1 MKKKLLAMLAKKEQ
15 RKTELVTKSTTS
27 EDVAELRSISIE
39 METLNGEIAEIR
51 NMIAE
56 TPDEVI
62 PADPGHQDPTPPT
75 GEPQQRSAQIPQGQ
89 FSPMGTYQVR
99 TLPDVPGEQRTS
111 DFAPMDYQEICGAP
125 EYRSAYLKR
134 LQGKSLNEIENRAIV
149 AEAEKRAMTTSA
161 GSAGAAVPT
170 TTYDKIIEKLRQTS
184 VLFPL
189 IQATYIPGNVV
200 LPVANAVT
208 AAAWND
214 EVQSAVYGD
223 DTVLP
228 VSLAGFTLAKYAQL
242 SIATQVMT
250 IDAFEAYI
258 VNQIGNQL
266 AIAVEN
272 AILNGL
278 GPTPTGGNKPQP
290 TGILTGVAWD
300 STNSITY
307 SATGLVYDDFVN
319 LRAKLGTVYRPG
331 SQIVMNSGMEAQLF
345 KIKTTTGKPIFSQ
358 DPQNGFIQ
366 KILNTPYLVDDYI
379 PDETVLLARLDY
391 YYMNFSQAPVIEA
404 DKSAGFGSASI
415 LYRGLLIADGKPAL
429 SEAFVKMT
437 QAAA

>member
-1 MKKKLLAMLAKKEQ
+1 
-15 RKTELVTKSTTS
+15 
-27 EDVAELRSISIE
+27 
-39 METLNGEIAEIR
+39 
-51 NMIAE
+51 
-56 TPDEVI
+56 
-62 PADPGHQDPTPPT
+62 
-75 GEPQQRSAQIPQGQ
+75 
-89 FSPMGTYQVR
+89 
-99 TLPDVPGEQRTS
+99 
-111 DFAPMDYQEICGAP
+111 
-125 EYRSAYLKR
+125 
-134 LQGKSLNEIENRAIV
+134 
-149 AEAEKRAMTTSA
+149 
-161 GSAGAAVPT
+161 
-170 TTYDKIIEKLRQTS
+170 
-184 VLFPL
+184 L

-214 EVQSAVYGD
+214 EVQSAVIGD

-307 SATGLVYDDFVN
+307 SATTGLAYDDFVN

-437 QAAA
+437 QATA